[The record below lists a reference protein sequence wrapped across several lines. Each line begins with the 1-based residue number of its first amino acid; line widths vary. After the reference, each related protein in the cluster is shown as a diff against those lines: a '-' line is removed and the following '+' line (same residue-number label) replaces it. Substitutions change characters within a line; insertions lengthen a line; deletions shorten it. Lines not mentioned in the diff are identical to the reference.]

1 MKRYYD
7 ENGNPIY
14 IENGSGKRAILW
26 IIGIIVVAMFL
37 YTGGYLDSFVQSP
50 QPYQNVAPYQQPVV
64 EQPTIVFNEP
74 MPTAVPENA
83 YPTVI
88 PTATLHPTDVPAQ
101 PTVDTSVII
110 ITDDNGYPVYAG
122 PLTQNQFMQCVQ
134 IYESGNQ
141 DRLVDYQRPIC
152 EGLLK

>member
-7 ENGNPIY
+7 ENGNLVK
-14 IENGSGKRAILW
+14 EESGSRVILW
-26 IIGIIVVAMFL
+26 LIGIVVVAMFL
-37 YTGGYLDSFVQSP
+37 YTGGYLDSFLPAP
-50 QPYQNVAPYQQPVV
+50 QPYQNVAPYQQP
-64 EQPTIVFNEP
+64 QPTIVFNEP
-74 MPTAVPENA
+74 LATVAPEIVYPTA
-83 YPTVI
+83 I
-88 PTATLHPTDVPAQ
+88 PTATVVPADIPVVA
-101 PTVDTSVII
+101 PTIDNSVII
-110 ITDDNGYPVYAG
+110 ITDDNGYPVYTG